1 MKIKSRMIC
10 PVKRP
15 DGTWDV
21 VTKEFEE
28 DIPDK
33 GRHSMICNKCPRDDY
48 PKCRETC
55 PIEKKFIPK
64 ASYIK

>member
-1 MKIKSRMIC
+1 MKIKSRMAC

-33 GRHSMICNKCPRDDY
+33 GRHSMICNKCWEENY

-55 PIEKKFIPK
+55 LIEKHFISK
-64 ASYIK
+64 ALYIK

>member
-1 MKIKSRMIC
+1 MKIKSRMAC
-10 PVKRP
+10 PVKWP

-33 GRHSMICNKCPRDDY
+33 ERHSMICNKCPRDDY

-55 PIEKKFIPK
+55 PIE
-64 ASYIK
+64 